1 MANKK
6 IDYNAI
12 NFKNKDID
20 KFTTKF
26 NQNNGDPKK
35 KEPVKKEPVK
45 KEKPDVLP
53 GEKGKGAYSVWQQA
67 EGAKTPGVDTGVKYR
82 ENYGPKIGYNSQD
95 IGTLSQSDSLAINQN
110 RAPTLRNF
118 KVVEEGLM
126 NGIKFPGLTPEFQ
139 DRFKTYQKLPAKYK

>member
-1 MANKK
+1 MAKMNY
-6 IDYNAI
+6 DAI

-35 KEPVKKEPVK
+35 KEPVKKEPAK

-53 GEKGKGAYSVWQQA
+53 GEKGNGPYSVRQQA
-67 EGAKTPGVDTGVKYR
+67 EGNKTPNSTTGKQYR
-82 ENYGPKIGYNSQD
+82 ETYGPKIGYNSQD
-95 IGTLSQSDSLAINQN
+95 VGTLSQSDSLAINEN

-118 KVVEEGLM
+118 KIVEEGLM
-126 NGIKFPGLTPEFQ
+126 NGIKFPGLTPEFK
-139 DRFKTYQKLPAKYK
+139 DSFKTYQKLPQKFK